1 MTVHAA
7 FTEELAGLERI
18 YGKDR
23 IRLCGSRQALV
34 TLENWRSYGASV
46 TIAGFTGRAPSG

>member
-23 IRLCGSRQALV
+23 IRSEYDL
-34 TLENWRSYGASV
+34 
-46 TIAGFTGRAPSG
+46 IAGTL